1 MSFSLALDSKD
12 IQIKGSTLGIVY
24 DTAKLE
30 QDLQAWLKER
40 YGCDR
45 FHTNYG
51 SILDSFIGT
60 SINDQSAYQ
69 VEAEVTRVLLNYQA
83 LQRRKLV
90 EQPQSLS
97 AAEILYS
104 VDSVEAKTHYD
115 TVYVSIRVRTAT
127 RATLSLYVSKTL

>member
-12 IQIKGSTLGIVY
+12 IQIKGSVLGIVY
-24 DTAKLE
+24 DTSKLE
-30 QDLQAWLKER
+30 QDLQTWLKER

-51 SILDSFIGT
+51 SILDNFIG
-60 SINDQSAYQ
+60 SAINDQSAYQ

-104 VDSVEAKTHYD
+104 VDSVDAKTFYD
-115 TVYVSIRVRTAT
+115 TVYVSIRVRTASK
-127 RATLSLYVSKTL
+127 AVLSLHVSKTL